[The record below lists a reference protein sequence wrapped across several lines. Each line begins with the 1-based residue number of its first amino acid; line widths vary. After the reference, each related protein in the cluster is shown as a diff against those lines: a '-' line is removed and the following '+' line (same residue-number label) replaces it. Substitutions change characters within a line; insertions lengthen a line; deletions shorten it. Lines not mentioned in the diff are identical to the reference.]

1 MLLRPNSGNT
11 LKYGCLLTKRWLTTL
26 KLLYSVEDMKIKI
39 GQEQYRKALEE
50 RIDKIPI
57 ENYRN
62 FSIVAH
68 VDHGKSTL
76 SDRLLE
82 MTG

>member
-11 LKYGCLLTKRWLTTL
+11 LKYGCLLTKRWLTIL

-50 RIDKIPI
+50 RIDKIPMKTTGT
-57 ENYRN
+57 
-62 FSIVAH
+62 SVLWH
-68 VDHGKSTL
+68 TL
-76 SDRLLE
+76 TMASPHYQIDY
-82 MTG
+82 

>member
-62 FSIVAH
+62 FSIEAH

-76 SDRLLE
+76 SDRS
-82 MTG
+82 